1 MKISEV
7 TAQIYKVLNQKINST
22 ISSNKYVAINSTISI
37 AQVYNLYKD
46 KYNNDTI
53 TKREFEKKQWS
64 CEIQRKKSMV
74 SEA

>member
-1 MKISEV
+1 M
-7 TAQIYKVLNQKINST
+7 
-22 ISSNKYVAINSTISI
+22 

-64 CEIQRKKSMV
+64 CEIQRKKSMYLMLKKNQ
-74 SEA
+74 ATFPIL